1 MRLYSLELHG
11 DEAFKAFQMIILCG
25 FGVSNYYNKLKLCML
40 EKDVPFEE
48 RVVYPWERETFLQSS
63 PLGRIPYIETAQGGL
78 SESQPILEYLEELH
92 PEKPLLPSE
101 VFDRAKCRELLQH
114 LELNVE
120 WVVRRLYREAFFGG
134 VVSDETKVE
143 VRQKLVAGLTA
154 LARLA
159 KFSPFICGDK
169 LTAADCAAF
178 FHLDFVRQATLK
190 IYGVDLLEIHLRGAS
205 DYLDFLRQ
213 RPHVQKTT
221 ADRAVALQAFLAL
234 GTDYAG

>member
-1 MRLYSLELHG
+1 MKRTSPSRKG
-11 DEAFKAFQMIILCG
+11 WFIPG
-25 FGVSNYYNKLKLCML
+25 SG
-40 EKDVPFEE
+40 
-48 RVVYPWERETFLQSS
+48 ETFLQSS
-63 PLGRIPYIETAQGGL
+63 PLGRIPYIETVQGGL
-78 SESQPILEYLEELH
+78 SESQAILEYLEEL
-92 PEKPLLPSE
+92 LPKSLCFRSE
-101 VFDRAKCRELLQH
+101 VFARAKCRELLQH

-134 VVSDETKVE
+134 VVSDETKGE

-159 KFSPFICGDK
+159 KFSPFIRGDQ

-190 IYGVDLLEIHLRGAS
+190 IYGVDLLEIHLPGAS
-205 DYLDFLRQ
+205 DYLAFLHQ
-213 RPHVQKTT
+213 RPHVQKTI
-221 ADRAVALQAFLAL
+221 ADRAVALQVFRSL